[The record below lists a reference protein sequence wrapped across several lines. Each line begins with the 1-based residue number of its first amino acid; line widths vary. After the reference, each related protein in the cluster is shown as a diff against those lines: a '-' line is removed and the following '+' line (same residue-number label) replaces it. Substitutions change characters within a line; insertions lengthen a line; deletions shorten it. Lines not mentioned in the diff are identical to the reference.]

1 MSRLTKSPQ
10 LRFILWL
17 ALWLSAM
24 ACLAVY
30 VSAGSPKLHLSS
42 QNAIQELSGSEDQVV
57 FDYETESLRI
67 VAVSGEHGEPK
78 LYAVKKWMGFWVL
91 DYPSKRNIQ
100 GITYGG
106 DDDYVYFLDATGST
120 VYLQMQGGDKIY
132 PLESRSLPAGDA
144 GTNGKYAISVFRI
157 GGYAGKPG
165 NYQLVMQDTS
175 GKTINSKTD
184 ELDFDSI
191 ALFYGTGDEDSLLLE
206 YLPGDI
212 SRLDDDRARLID
224 VFKQNISGKIPTGP
238 VAFESTKMPEVQ
250 KHIHTSTA
258 LGTYYK
264 VEGKHKIYRWDHKV
278 NYHLVMNGEYQGV
291 LLRHETNYM
300 NHNLFEDGLSAISSS
315 YKVEPGRELDELLR
329 IFHLFFPQG

>member
-1 MSRLTKSPQ
+1 
-10 LRFILWL
+10 
-17 ALWLSAM
+17 M

-106 DDDYVYFLDATGST
+106 DDAYVYFLDATGST

-132 PLESRSLPAGDA
+132 PWNPDRCRQVMQAQTANTQYPYSGLAAMPVS
-144 GTNGKYAISVFRI
+144 
-157 GGYAGKPG
+157 G

-224 VFKQNISGKIPTGP
+224 VFKQAISGKIPTGP

-291 LLRHETNYM
+291 LLRHRPTT
-300 NHNLFEDGLSAISSS
+300 
-315 YKVEPGRELDELLR
+315 
-329 IFHLFFPQG
+329 